1 MKEFLL
7 LIRQDGDTLNNM
19 SPEELQNHA
28 QKFAAYIGKLM
39 KEGKLKS
46 AQPLEGGG
54 KIVSGK
60 KGVTKDGP
68 FNESKEVV
76 AGYFLVLASDIDEAV
91 EIARAN
97 PVFEYGEG
105 KIEIRPIR
113 KLEGIN

>member
-7 LIRQDGDTLNNM
+7 LIRQDGDPLEKM
-19 SPEELQNHA
+19 SSEEQQHHA
-28 QKFAAYIGKLM
+28 QKFSAYISNLM

-54 KIVSGK
+54 KIVEGK
-60 KGVTKDGP
+60 KGITKDGP
-68 FNESKEVV
+68 FNESKEVI
-76 AGYFLVLASDIDEAV
+76 AGYFLILAENIDEAV
-91 EIARAN
+91 KIAKDN
-97 PVFEYGEG
+97 PIFQDGEG